1 MSAGFLKAPSR
12 RSLLPPPRAI
22 TAIDAFIRQP
32 LVLLAAAAV
41 CSLVIVVAATPRA
54 LPMAGGLLATIL
66 IGTAA
71 PWLAVIGL
79 RGRGRFDRQRCRVGE
94 SIQAEVSLEGHTA
107 GWVDESSI
115 EWSAAR
121 VAASRRDG
129 RLLQVTLLP
138 ERRGRFPSSPPRVA
152 TNRPFG
158 LVTAGRRIPFEGA
171 VIVRPPTTPIC
182 FPAALVAP
190 RRHGHEPSE
199 GVLGGCGDILGSRDY
214 RPGDSTRQIHWPQT
228 ARRDRLVVCEWPANG
243 SPTMRL
249 VLAVHDPRLPPAE
262 ASAVLDAAVVIA
274 SSVVEAWAQRGVCCD
289 LVSHEG
295 SSRVRDPR
303 SLEQALDTLA
313 CLELP
318 AVRGSPAP
326 AAAGQ
331 PSSRCGYDLELLIA
345 PAGVVEQQRRCSAP
359 DLQPGTARLTI
370 GLASGDADAGAR
382 TIRPANAADRLILLP
397 ATADATHLLDAC
409 LSEIGHDPD
418 TKRR

>member
-1 MSAGFLKAPSR
+1 M
-12 RSLLPPPRAI
+12 
-22 TAIDAFIRQP
+22 
-32 LVLLAAAAV
+32 
-41 CSLVIVVAATPRA
+41 
-54 LPMAGGLLATIL
+54 
-66 IGTAA
+66 
-71 PWLAVIGL
+71 
-79 RGRGRFDRQRCRVGE
+79 
-94 SIQAEVSLEGHTA
+94 
-107 GWVDESSI
+107 
-115 EWSAAR
+115 
-121 VAASRRDG
+121 
-129 RLLQVTLLP
+129 
-138 ERRGRFPSSPPRVA
+138 A

-228 ARRDRLVVCEWPANG
+228 ARRDRLVVCERPANG

-345 PAGVVEQQRRCSAP
+345 PAGVVEQQLRCSAP

-370 GLASGDADAGAR
+370 GLAS
-382 TIRPANAADRLILLP
+382 
-397 ATADATHLLDAC
+397 
-409 LSEIGHDPD
+409 
-418 TKRR
+418 

>member
-1 MSAGFLKAPSR
+1 M
-12 RSLLPPPRAI
+12 
-22 TAIDAFIRQP
+22 
-32 LVLLAAAAV
+32 
-41 CSLVIVVAATPRA
+41 
-54 LPMAGGLLATIL
+54 
-66 IGTAA
+66 
-71 PWLAVIGL
+71 
-79 RGRGRFDRQRCRVGE
+79 
-94 SIQAEVSLEGHTA
+94 
-107 GWVDESSI
+107 
-115 EWSAAR
+115 
-121 VAASRRDG
+121 
-129 RLLQVTLLP
+129 
-138 ERRGRFPSSPPRVA
+138 
-152 TNRPFG
+152 
-158 LVTAGRRIPFEGA
+158 
-171 VIVRPPTTPIC
+171 
-182 FPAALVAP
+182 
-190 RRHGHEPSE
+190 
-199 GVLGGCGDILGSRDY
+199 LGGCGDILGSRDY

-228 ARRDRLVVCEWPANG
+228 ARRDRLVVCERPANG

-397 ATADATHLLDAC
+397 ATADAPHLLDAC